1 LNEDNTYSLHVN
13 ALLQK
18 HFVVHSAAV
27 TELHSGREKHT
38 YSQA

>member
-18 HFVVHSAAV
+18 HFVVASWV
-27 TELHSGREKHT
+27 SSLVVRYFFS
-38 YSQA
+38 